1 MAKIS
6 DDEVSVRPDTPRED
20 ASCWSP
26 RLALTLPGYE
36 TEPTT
41 SQRPR
46 PSVAPH
52 LFDNPYIEDM
62 NVIEHMDILAEP
74 IEEPPSR
81 PVSSWRTKRQ
91 APPTTVVAVPETIVP
106 KPVVGSGRA
115 SGLCVRV
122 DASVMEAL
130 MRGDEVL

>member
-6 DDEVSVRPDTPRED
+6 DDEVSVRPDYPRED
-20 ASCWSP
+20 ASYCSP
-26 RLALTLPGYE
+26 RLALTMPGYE
-36 TEPTT
+36 AEPTT
-41 SQRPR
+41 SRRPR

-52 LFDNPYIEDM
+52 LCDNPYIEDM
-62 NVIEHMDILAEP
+62 NVTDMDIMDEP
-74 IEEPPSR
+74 AEEPPSR

-91 APPTTVVAVPETIVP
+91 APHTRVVAVP

>member
-6 DDEVSVRPDTPRED
+6 DDEVSVRPDAPRED

-36 TEPTT
+36 AEPTT

-52 LFDNPYIEDM
+52 LCANPYIEDT
-62 NVIEHMDILAEP
+62 NVMKDMDIMDEP
-74 IEEPPSR
+74 VEEPPSP

-91 APPTTVVAVPETIVP
+91 APHTRVVAVP
-106 KPVVGSGRA
+106 KPVVGRCRA